1 MKKQNILVVDDRRE
15 NLIAMEALLD
25 ADDRNLVMAQTG
37 NEALALALKH
47 DFALV
52 LLDVQMPDMDGFE
65 VATLMRRNR
74 KTRHLPIIFVTALS
88 KEGKYVS
95 QGYRN
100 GAVDYLFKP
109 VDEQI
114 LDAKVNV
121 FLELDRQRR
130 KLEQA
135 VVQMKRLKD
144 ENERL
149 LHALG
154 DAVIGVD
161 AGGRITFCNDAA
173 GALLDVDREALL
185 GEPVAPLLLNE
196 PGLPLTADAAESAWR
211 HSEVFGRCSKG
222 GDWQAQLAATPGA
235 GGEAV
240 PLSVRASP
248 VRRES
253 GDFTGVVLVLRR
265 RDSHPAGEPRDERR
279 REPRK
284 RLFRELVV
292 FDRDT
297 GGNVGRLENLSPGGF
312 KLLLRRE
319 VVPGQRLQLGM
330 VLPDQIGGV
339 NTLSFNA
346 RVIWSEALE
355 GAGRNDVD
363 QYHAGFQFLD
373 LSDSNSEIVGT
384 LMDRY

>member
-161 AGGRITFCNDAA
+161 AGPISMAWILLFYQRFGHFAVPIVIAEHPDTGLFPYVPQFHQVVKLPCFAA
-173 GALLDVDREALL
+173 GVLVDRE
-185 GEPVAPLLLNE
+185 
-196 PGLPLTADAAESAWR
+196 
-211 HSEVFGRCSKG
+211 VFRQP
-222 GDWQAQLAATPGA
+222 D
-235 GGEAV
+235 
-240 PLSVRASP
+240 
-248 VRRES
+248 
-253 GDFTGVVLVLRR
+253 
-265 RDSHPAGEPRDERR
+265 DSTVQGIGI
-279 REPRK
+279 
-284 RLFRELVV
+284 LFR
-292 FDRDT
+292 D
-297 GGNVGRLENLSPGGF
+297 
-312 KLLLRRE
+312 LLRRF
-319 VVPGQRLQLGM
+319 VVQAHG
-330 VLPDQIGGV
+330 
-339 NTLSFNA
+339 
-346 RVIWSEALE
+346 E
-355 GAGRNDVD
+355 
-363 QYHAGFQFLD
+363 
-373 LSDSNSEIVGT
+373 
-384 LMDRY
+384 